1 MRDAVPQRSGTG
13 DTGAGRA
20 APDPGPD
27 TVPSPRSS
35 AMWPLAALGIWL
47 AAQVVP
53 ILLVSP
59 FLGDAGDAG
68 AGGSTAV
75 VSPAVIWI
83 RQLTSWTLIVVLVW
97 WVNRLLGGTARD
109 LGLARVP
116 GHRVTGDFAVGVG
129 FGLLAVPGTI
139 LVTQLLNLVGL
150 GGDTLAPYRT
160 ILSEPWGAVFLTVG
174 AVLFAPVAEEL
185 FYRGFI
191 QGRAVG
197 ARTGRATV
205 VPIVLVAVVFSVV
218 HLNPAA
224 ALQLFLFG
232 CLLGWLRQWR
242 GTLAAPVGAHMAL
255 NATTMTV
262 ILTGLAD

>member
-13 DTGAGRA
+13 DTGAGRT
-20 APDPGPD
+20 APDPGPVP
-27 TVPSPRSS
+27 VPSPRSS

-59 FLGDAGDAG
+59 FLGDAGTD
-68 AGGSTAV
+68 GSTAV

-83 RQLTSWTLIVVLVW
+83 RQLTSWTLIAVLVW

-116 GHRVTGDFAVGVG
+116 GRSATRDYAVGVG

-139 LVTQLLNLVGL
+139 LVTQLLRLVGL
-150 GGDTLAPYRT
+150 AGDTLAPYRT

-197 ARTGRATV
+197 TRTGRATV
-205 VPIVLVAVVFSVV
+205 VPIVLVAVVFSIV

-232 CLLGWLRQWR
+232 CLLGWLRQSR

-262 ILTGLAD
+262 ILAGFAD